1 MQLPTQ
7 NRIKSSTQSRA
18 QRKCP
23 TSSDTLAQGV
33 YPEITAIL
41 LNLALALVQD
51 ILTWIVTTE
60 ANSHIAWLENLS
72 ST

>member
-1 MQLPTQ
+1 MQLHVR
-7 NRIKSSTQSRA
+7 NRIESSAQSHA
-18 QRKCP
+18 QHKCP

-33 YPEITAIL
+33 YSAIL

-51 ILTWIVTTE
+51 ILAWIVTTE
-60 ANSHIAWLENLS
+60 AISHIAWLENLS